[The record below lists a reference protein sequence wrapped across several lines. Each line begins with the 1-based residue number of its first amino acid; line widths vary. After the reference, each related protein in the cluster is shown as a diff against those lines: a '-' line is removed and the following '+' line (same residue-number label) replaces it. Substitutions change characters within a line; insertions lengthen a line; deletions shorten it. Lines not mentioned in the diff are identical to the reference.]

1 MEMKMNLKN
10 NLFYYAA
17 SELSQDAFICWLAS
31 FALEDAE
38 KDTALN
44 ECAGKLLTL
53 FVPELK
59 ERPFALKSVER
70 QVKHIDVLLT
80 VVSGDTKYKIAV
92 EDKTYTSEHDNQLK
106 RYLETLTHDYP
117 ECAARGAYYKTWF
130 QSDMSQVREAGYQII
145 TTAQILDLMS
155 PFTNRTDNR
164 IFLDYYER
172 LYDLHQNAFRYKT
185 LPVSQWDTS
194 QTFAFYDDL
203 QNSGFAEER
212 DMWIGYGYVSNPKGG
227 FEGLWMGSNNNL
239 IIKGVN
245 CNLYLQIESRRDD
258 NVKERVCPICLKL
271 QPENSR
277 REDRNDVRNAVVFD
291 NNGRYRLTEFNF
303 EKPARLACGEYMTIG
318 KYTASFENA
327 AQLKEAL
334 SAAFEDYRRLR
345 DFLMS

>member
-1 MEMKMNLKN
+1 MKMNLRN
-10 NLFYYAA
+10 NLFYYAT

-38 KDTALN
+38 RDAALN
-44 ECAGKLLTL
+44 ECAVKLLTL

-59 ERPFALKSVER
+59 GRTFTLKSVER

-117 ECAARGAYYKTWF
+117 ECAVRGAYYKTWF
-130 QSDMSQVREAGYQII
+130 QSDMQQVREAGYQII

-155 PFTNRTDNR
+155 PFVGRTDNR

-172 LYDLHQNAFRYKT
+172 LYDLHQNALRYKT
-185 LPVSQWDTS
+185 LPISQWDAS

-203 QNSGFAEER
+203 QNGGFAEER
-212 DMWIGYGYVSNPKGG
+212 DAWIGYGYVSNPKGG
-227 FEGLWMGSNNNL
+227 LGGLWMGSNNS
-239 IIKGVN
+239 IQGV
-245 CNLYLQIESRRDD
+245 NLYLQIESGWDD

-271 QPENSR
+271 QAESSR

-318 KYTASFENA
+318 KYKASFENA

-334 SAAFEDYRRLR
+334 SAAFGYYCRLR
-345 DFLMS
+345 NFLMS